1 MKRQWRIGLAVA
13 IGMAVYA
20 SMSQAEMSI
29 LDDFSADS
37 SGKYAGKLVY
47 GSGTA
52 TYARNAN
59 NEFEPTLSGGNPEYV
74 WYWNEGQKLRVGES
88 VSLAFQIYTSA
99 SSPSAGINLCT
110 NPATAHYN
118 NNNVYDFYVQWR
130 QAQSRY
136 EGWDGDNSTPILNI
150 GTQTGMSTITVTRV
164 SPTLF
169 VWSVQGGGLTLS
181 DSYTNPALAGV
192 EALYFGIMTY
202 RYGGSGP
209 PAKYDD
215 LSYGT
220 LPPRF
225 VITHVGNANPT
236 NESPAWTLY
245 PPWGP
250 GSWSLEGGSETTG
263 SGTYDYWKIATTSA
277 GAYYQSPWAAHYLH
291 RNWVMEFKVRVP
303 VSQTTIHNA
312 CVFISDG
319 LDAWI
324 LAFRTDGTEGV
335 YYWPPGGSWP
345 YPGALLK
352 AMDVKSDY
360 HTYKMAMRQ
369 GATDAEDVVDVYIDG
384 VLVTSLTRAAVYDYP
399 ASLGIVWGDNTGHQ
413 GSSSDMRFNYVRFDS
428 NPSNP
433 LKGTVIF
440 IR

>member
-1 MKRQWRIGLAVA
+1 MKRQRRIGLAAA
-13 IGMAVYA
+13 IATAAGVSA
-20 SMSQAEMSI
+20 SQAAMTV

-37 SGKYAGKLVY
+37 SNKYAGKLIF

-52 TYARNAN
+52 TYARNADN
-59 NEFEPTLSGGNPEYV
+59 QFEPTLSDGNPQYV

-88 VSLAFQIYTSA
+88 VSLIFQINTSGYH
-99 SSPSAGINLCT
+99 PLAGISLCT

-118 NNNVYDFYVQWR
+118 NENVYNFFIQWR
-130 QAQSRY
+130 EDRSRY
-136 EGWDGDNSTPILNI
+136 EGWDNSSGPITGI
-150 GTQTGMSTITVTRV
+150 GTQTGMSTIIVTRV

-169 VWSVQGGGLTLS
+169 AWSVQGGGLTVNNNYVVS
-181 DSYTNPALAGV
+181 TLADV
-192 EALYFGIMTY
+192 EALYFGITTY
-202 RYGGSGP
+202 RSGGSGP
-209 PAKYDD
+209 PAKFDD

-220 LPPRF
+220 LPRY
-225 VITHVGNANPT
+225 VIRHVGQANPT

-245 PPWGP
+245 PPWGS
-250 GSWSLEGGSETTG
+250 GSWTLEGGSETTP

-277 GAYYQSPWAAHYLH
+277 GAYYMAPWTAHYLH

-303 VSQTTIHNA
+303 VSESTIHNA
-312 CVFISDG
+312 CVCIMDG
-319 LDAWI
+319 LDAWT

-335 YYWPPGGSWP
+335 YYWPPGGDFP

-369 GATDAEDVVDVYIDG
+369 GATDDDDVVDVYIDG
-384 VLVTSLTRAAVYDYP
+384 VLVTNLTRTAVHDYP
-399 ASLGIVWGDNTGHQ
+399 AFNGMDFVVWGDNTGHT
-413 GSSSDMRFNYVRFDS
+413 GSSSDMRFNYVKFES
-428 NPSNP
+428 EPPPPS
-433 LKGTVIF
+433 GTVIM

>member
-1 MKRQWRIGLAVA
+1 
-13 IGMAVYA
+13 
-20 SMSQAEMSI
+20 
-29 LDDFSADS
+29 
-37 SGKYAGKLVY
+37 
-47 GSGTA
+47 
-52 TYARNAN
+52 
-59 NEFEPTLSGGNPEYV
+59 
-74 WYWNEGQKLRVGES
+74 
-88 VSLAFQIYTSA
+88 
-99 SSPSAGINLCT
+99 
-110 NPATAHYN
+110 
-118 NNNVYDFYVQWR
+118 
-130 QAQSRY
+130 
-136 EGWDGDNSTPILNI
+136 
-150 GTQTGMSTITVTRV
+150 MSTITVTRV

-181 DSYTNPALAGV
+181 DSYNNPALAGV
-192 EALYFGIMTY
+192 EELYFGIMGY
-202 RYGGSGP
+202 RNGNGP
-209 PAKYDD
+209 AGVYDD

-220 LPPRF
+220 LPRY
-225 VITHVGNANPT
+225 VIRHVGQADPT
-236 NESPAWTLY
+236 TESPAWTLY
-245 PPWGP
+245 PPWGTT
-250 GSWSLEGGSETTG
+250 WSLAGGSETTG

-277 GAYYQSPWAAHYLH
+277 GAYYLSPWAAHYLH

-319 LDAWI
+319 LDAWT

-360 HTYKMAMRQ
+360 HTYKLAMRQ

-399 ASLGIVWGDNTGHQ
+399 ASTWMGIVWGDNTGHS
-413 GSSSDMRFNYVRFDS
+413 GSSADMRFNYVRFDS
-428 NPSNP
+428 NPP
-433 LKGTVIF
+433 KGTVIF